1 MQERLDSA
9 GIDPHREPPGA
20 SGHRGPV
27 ESGLRSIGD
36 DSLGDTPNSESRDW
50 LKPVSLVLLAGA
62 GVLYLKLLAFRSRHQ
77 DFDDAY
83 MFARYAHHL
92 TRGRGFAWN
101 PDGVQTYGPT
111 SLLYVLVVA
120 AFHALVPPLGP
131 GPLVTVASGLLGLGA
146 LALLVLTVTKNA
158 RSEALRAPAV
168 AAAFIVAPLIFQQGF
183 LFHAT
188 TGMDTTLAILC
199 NTTLILSVL
208 SYVKA
213 PSPRALAGMCAS
225 SWLSFAARP
234 DDGIYALAFPTL
246 YLALH
251 LPTLRHAA
259 RFLPIALALFGLDAL
274 AKRLWFGSPF
284 PLSMYVKSGVFYE
297 GYVGAWHWNPIEYLF
312 FFAAAAA
319 PFLAMIVL
327 GARRTSLRTVVAFLL
342 PVALT
347 FLYYFRVTQVMGFS
361 ARYYFPGLPFVVV
374 AGVLVLDEQLLGAR
388 IAGARPPLTRG
399 LLSIAIFA
407 AAFGFADPIAK
418 SYAFR
423 YLGPKAAP
431 EVTLVEGLPRRGW
444 DGAINAVSRIV
455 QRLPQEAVIAA
466 SEVGYLGAA
475 APELTIVD
483 LAGLNDSTLARKGF
497 SAAYVES
504 RRPDLIWMP
513 HSEYMGLNKALL
525 ASSELAAR
533 YDYYPGAFDYGLAV
547 RKDTPLRSD
556 VMSAVQAIWQES
568 YPGTD
573 MASHR
578 RELR

>member
-1 MQERLDSA
+1 MPS
-9 GIDPHREPPGA
+9 
-20 SGHRGPV
+20 
-27 ESGLRSIGD
+27 
-36 DSLGDTPNSESRDW
+36 SESRDW
-50 LKPVSLVLLAGA
+50 LKTVSVLLLACAGM
-62 GVLYLKLLAFRSRHQ
+62 LYLRLLASCWRHQ
-77 DFDDAY
+77 YFDDAY

-120 AFHALVPPLGP
+120 AFQALMPLGP
-131 GPLVTVASGLLGLGA
+131 GPLVTVVSALLGLGA

-168 AAAFIVAPLIFQQGF
+168 AAALIVAPLIFQQGF

-188 TGMDTTLAILC
+188 TGMDTTLDILC
-199 NTTLILSVL
+199 NTTLIFSVL

-213 PSPRALAGMCAS
+213 PSPRALAAVCAC

-234 DDGIYALAFPTL
+234 DDGIYALAFPAL

-259 RFLPIALALFGLDAL
+259 RFLAITLALFGLDVL
-274 AKRLWFGSPF
+274 ATRLWFGSPF
-284 PLSMYVKSGVFYE
+284 PLSMYVKSGGFYE
-297 GYVGAWHWNPIEYLF
+297 GYVGAWRWNPIAYLF
-312 FFAAAAA
+312 YFAAATA

-327 GARRTSLRTVVAFLL
+327 GVRRTSLRTVVAFML

-347 FLYYFRVTQVMGFS
+347 FLYYFRVTQVMGSF

-374 AGVLVLDEQLLGAR
+374 AGVLVFDERLLGAR
-388 IAGARPPLTRG
+388 VAGARPPLTRG
-399 LLSIAIFA
+399 LLGIAIFA
-407 AAFGFADPIAK
+407 AAFGFAGSIADK
-418 SYAFR
+418 YAFR
-423 YLGPKAAP
+423 YLGPREAP
-431 EVTLVEGLPRRGW
+431 EVTFVNGLPRLGLDR
-444 DGAINAVSRIV
+444 AIDAVGRIAE
-455 QRLPQEAVIAA
+455 RLPQKAVIAA

-483 LAGLNDSTLARKGF
+483 LGGLNDDTLARKGF
-497 SAAYVES
+497 SAAYVAS

-513 HSEYMGLNKALL
+513 HSDYTVPNKALL
-525 ASSELAAR
+525 ASSDLAAR

-556 VMSAVQAIWQES
+556 VVRAVQAIWQET
-568 YPGTD
+568 YPGMD

-578 RELR
+578 REMR